1 MYDMT
6 KLQNYKKIPY
16 YTQFQGIPKYLSMM
30 ALCRGVMILLLVS
43 QSSRWS
49 SATSSALELIRCEK
63 LRRAF
68 CFVQNG
74 KYSMAKYAVSS
85 MAIVFKV

>member
-1 MYDMT
+1 
-6 KLQNYKKIPY
+6 
-16 YTQFQGIPKYLSMM
+16 MM

-49 SATSSALELIRCEK
+49 SATSSALELIRCVK

-85 MAIVFKV
+85 MAIDFKILNNYSLSAAAYFPAVAVFSFPVKK